1 MNYNQA
7 QQRVQD
13 LKDFTEASY
22 GLQSWLLSFILMIFS
37 KRNLHYFTMERV
49 DYFSDLGNYLN
60 RKSRKAVSF
69 EFRLGKKYA
78 GKRNEK
84 IKRTSKF

>member
-1 MNYNQA
+1 MNTMNYNQA

-37 KRNLHYFTMERV
+37 KKESLIFHNGT
-49 DYFSDLGNYLN
+49 G
-60 RKSRKAVSF
+60 
-69 EFRLGKKYA
+69 RL
-78 GKRNEK
+78 
-84 IKRTSKF
+84 F